1 MAEREYP
8 TGGPARPTVAAV
20 LLAAGESRRM
30 GGANKLLLP
39 VAGVAMVRRAA
50 ETLLASR
57 LAEIVV
63 VLGHQHAAV
72 GAEIADLPVA
82 TVLNRDY
89 RAGQMS
95 SVRAGV
101 GALAAPADGILVA
114 LADQPDLRAGDI
126 DFLLDAFAARGR
138 GSIVVPMVGAERG
151 NPIIFAASHRAEL
164 VAGGLNFGCRRLIE
178 RHPDQVI
185 QLAAPTDRY
194 RRDIDTPEAYNA
206 LGRQD

>member
-1 MAEREYP
+1 MPRADKSDVP
-8 TGGPARPTVAAV
+8 TAPCVAAV

-30 GGANKLLLP
+30 GGLNKLLLP
-39 VAGVAMVRRAA
+39 VAGVSMVRRAV

-57 LAEIVV
+57 VAEIVV
-63 VLGHQHAAV
+63 VLGHQHETV
-72 GAEIADLPVA
+72 GAEIADLPVE
-82 TVLNRDY
+82 TVLNRRY
-89 RAGQMS
+89 REGQMG

-101 GALAAPADGILVA
+101 AALGRPADGILVA
-114 LADQPDLRAGDI
+114 LADQPELQACDI
-126 DFLLDAFAARGR
+126 DYLLDAFAARTR

-164 VAGGLNFGCRRLIE
+164 VAGDINFGCRHLIE

-194 RRDIDTPEAYNA
+194 RRDIDTPAAYA
-206 LGRQD
+206 VLDQRG